1 MGDYARGAVRIGVP
15 VSDAKGVMSSPFE
28 PTGSSFDTAT
38 FRQVLGHV
46 PTGVTVIAAQL
57 DNEPVGLA
65 VGTFFSVSLSPPM
78 VGFCVAETST
88 SFPKVQQ
95 AGKFCASVLSD
106 DQEAVSRIF
115 ASSGADK
122 FRGLGWR
129 PASDTGSPMLTDALA
144 WIDCSIGAVHA
155 AGDHLVVIGNV
166 HHLEVARDAAPLV
179 FYRGGYRT
187 LGD

>member
-1 MGDYARGAVRIGVP
+1 
-15 VSDAKGVMSSPFE
+15 MSSPFE
-28 PTGSSFDTAT
+28 PTGNSFDSAT

-46 PTGVTVIAAQL
+46 PTGVTVIASTL
-57 DNEPVGLA
+57 EGEPVGLA
-65 VGTFFSVSLSPPM
+65 VGTFFSVSLEPPM
-78 VGFCVAETST
+78 VGFCAANTST
-88 SFPKVQQ
+88 SFPKVHQ
-95 AGKFCASVLSD
+95 AGVFCASVLSE

-129 PASDTGSPMLTDALA
+129 PSSDTGSPMLTDALA
-144 WIDCSIGAVHA
+144 WIDCSIIAVHP
-155 AGDHLVVIGNV
+155 AGDHLVVIGAV
-166 HHLEVARDAAPLV
+166 HHLEIARESTPLV